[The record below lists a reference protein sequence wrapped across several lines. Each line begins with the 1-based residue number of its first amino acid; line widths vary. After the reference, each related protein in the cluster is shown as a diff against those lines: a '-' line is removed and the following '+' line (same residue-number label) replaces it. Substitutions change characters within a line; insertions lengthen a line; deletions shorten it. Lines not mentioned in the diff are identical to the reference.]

1 MQERRAGGKED
12 RRKEGWRKGGIR
24 EMKARERRD
33 SGKDG
38 FVEGKEECRKG
49 GMQERRDAEDK
60 GCRKGGIYDLWDTGK
75 ELKPQIS
82 YPSM

>member
-1 MQERRAGGKED
+1 MRDLGKEGFW
-12 RRKEGWRKGGIR
+12 KLGIW
-24 EMKARERRD
+24 ERRD
-33 SGKDG
+33 SGK
-38 FVEGKEECRKG
+38 E